1 MVFLLSGG
9 ERRASGCG
17 GEGHCRPSMKT
28 SVHIA
33 GSAKKANNR
42 NAQLL
47 NSA

>member
-1 MVFLLSGG
+1 MVILLGG
-9 ERRASGCG
+9 MWRRASGCG
-17 GEGHCRPSMKT
+17 GEERCRPSMEI